1 LTKVYPYE
9 HTYRSLEIDL
19 YNTAIYNKS
28 KRSRPIMTT
37 YILDTETTGLV
48 EPHMTEAAY
57 SIVDIINGKVTVL
70 QAPRAKRFNPL
81 KEISLGSM
89 AISHI
94 CDEDVADEPH
104 HTYFRLPSS
113 VEYLIGHNI
122 DFDMAV
128 LKNAGVTHEPKLI
141 CTNAMANFLLP
152 KLESHKLVSLLY
164 HFHRDIARAQARDAH
179 AAIAD
184 IYFTE
189 LVLGSLIDLV
199 NSQGHE
205 IIDVES
211 LYEFSE
217 MARIPKHLS
226 FGKHKG
232 EAITDLVTS
241 SEGAGYLKWLLKQD
255 SVDPYLAKACQQA
268 LESV

>member
-1 LTKVYPYE
+1 
-9 HTYRSLEIDL
+9 
-19 YNTAIYNKS
+19 
-28 KRSRPIMTT
+28 MTT
-37 YILDTETTGLV
+37 YILDTETTGLI
-48 EPHMTEAAY
+48 EPHMTEVAY
-57 SIVDIINGKVTVL
+57 SIVEINDGKVFVL

-94 CDEDVADEPH
+94 CDEDVSHEPP
-104 HTYFRLPSS
+104 HTDFRLPSS

-122 DFDMAV
+122 DFDMQV
-128 LKNAGVTHEPKLI
+128 LKNAGVTHEPKSI
-141 CTNAMANFLLP
+141 CTNAMANYLLP
-152 KLESHKLVSLLY
+152 TLESHKLVSLLY
-164 HFHRDIARAQARDAH
+164 HFHRDIARAQAKNAH

-189 LVLGSLIDLV
+189 LVLISLIDLA

-205 IIDVES
+205 ISDVKS

-217 MARIPKHLS
+217 IARVPTHLS

-232 EAITDLVTS
+232 EAIADLAAS
-241 SEGAGYLKWLLKQD
+241 SEGTGYLKWLLKQD
-255 SVDPYLAKACQQA
+255 SVDLYLAQACQQA
-268 LESV
+268 LDLV

>member
-1 LTKVYPYE
+1 
-9 HTYRSLEIDL
+9 
-19 YNTAIYNKS
+19 
-28 KRSRPIMTT
+28 MTT
-37 YILDTETTGLV
+37 YILDTETTGLI

-57 SIVDIINGKVTVL
+57 SIVEIAGGKVAVL

-94 CDEDVADEPH
+94 CDEDVVDEPP
-104 HTYFRLPSS
+104 HTAFRLPSS

-128 LKNAGVTHEPKLI
+128 LKNAGVTHTPKLI
-141 CTNAMANFLLP
+141 CTNAMANYLLP
-152 KLESHKLVSLLY
+152 TLESHKLVSLLY
-164 HFHRDIARAQARDAH
+164 HFHREVARAQAKDAH

-189 LVLGSLIDLV
+189 LVLGSLIDLA
-199 NSQGHE
+199 NEQGHV
-205 IIDVES
+205 ITDVNS
-211 LYEFSE
+211 LYEFSQ
-217 MARIPKHLS
+217 MARIPTHLS

-232 EAITDLVTS
+232 EAIADLATS

-255 SVDPYLAKACQQA
+255 SVDPYLAQACEQV

>member
-1 LTKVYPYE
+1 
-9 HTYRSLEIDL
+9 
-19 YNTAIYNKS
+19 
-28 KRSRPIMTT
+28 MTT
-37 YILDTETTGLV
+37 YILDTETTGLI

-57 SIVDIINGKVTVL
+57 SIIEIAGGKVAVL

-94 CDEDVADEPH
+94 CDEDVVDEPP
-104 HTYFRLPSS
+104 HTAFRLPSS

-128 LKNAGVTHEPKLI
+128 LKNAGVTHTPKLI
-141 CTNAMANFLLP
+141 CTNAMANYLLP
-152 KLESHKLVSLLY
+152 TLESHKLVSLLY
-164 HFHRDIARAQARDAH
+164 YFHREVARAQAKDAH

-189 LVLGSLIDLV
+189 LVLGSLIDLA
-199 NSQGHE
+199 NEQGHV
-205 IIDVES
+205 ITDVNS
-211 LYEFSE
+211 LYEFSQ
-217 MARIPKHLS
+217 MARIPTHLS

-232 EAITDLVTS
+232 EAIADLATS

-255 SVDPYLAKACQQA
+255 SVDPYLAQACEQV

>member
-1 LTKVYPYE
+1 
-9 HTYRSLEIDL
+9 
-19 YNTAIYNKS
+19 
-28 KRSRPIMTT
+28 MTT
-37 YILDTETTGLV
+37 YILDTETTGLI

-57 SIVDIINGKVTVL
+57 SIVEIAGGKVAVL

-94 CDEDVADEPH
+94 CDEDVADEPP
-104 HTYFRLPSS
+104 HTAFRLPSS
-113 VEYLIGHNI
+113 VKYLIGHNI

-128 LKNAGVTHEPKLI
+128 LKNAGVTHTPKLI
-141 CTNAMANFLLP
+141 CTNAMANYLLP
-152 KLESHKLVSLLY
+152 TLESHKLVSLLY
-164 HFHRDIARAQARDAH
+164 HFHREVARAQAKDAH

-189 LVLGSLIDLV
+189 LVLGSLIDLA
-199 NSQGHE
+199 NEQGHV
-205 IIDVES
+205 ITDVNS
-211 LYEFSE
+211 LYEFSQ
-217 MARIPKHLS
+217 MARIPTHLS

-232 EAITDLVTS
+232 EAIADLATS

-255 SVDPYLAKACQQA
+255 SVDPYLAQACEQV

>member
-1 LTKVYPYE
+1 
-9 HTYRSLEIDL
+9 
-19 YNTAIYNKS
+19 
-28 KRSRPIMTT
+28 MTT

-57 SIVDIINGKVTVL
+57 SIVEINNGKVDVL
-70 QAPRAKRFNPL
+70 QNPRAKRFNPL

-94 CDEDVADEPH
+94 CDEDVADEPP
-104 HTYFRLPSS
+104 HTDFRLPNN

-128 LKNAGVTHEPKLI
+128 LKNAGVSHTPKLI

-152 KLESHKLVSLLY
+152 TLESHKLVSLLY
-164 HFHRDIARAQARDAH
+164 HFHRDIARVQAKNAH

-184 IYFTE
+184 IYFTQ
-189 LVLGSLIDLV
+189 LVLGSLIDLG

-205 IIDVES
+205 ISNVES
-211 LYEFSE
+211 LYNFSQI
-217 MARIPKHLS
+217 ARIPTHLS

-232 EAITDLVTS
+232 EAIAYLATHSD
-241 SEGAGYLKWLLKQD
+241 GAGYLKWLLKQD
-255 SVDPYLAKACQQA
+255 TVDPYLAEACEQA
-268 LESV
+268 LGLV

>member
-1 LTKVYPYE
+1 
-9 HTYRSLEIDL
+9 
-19 YNTAIYNKS
+19 
-28 KRSRPIMTT
+28 MTT

-57 SIVDIINGKVTVL
+57 SIVDISNGKVTVL

-94 CDEDVADEPH
+94 CDEDVADEPP
-104 HTYFRLPSS
+104 HTDFKLPSS

-128 LKNAGVTHEPKLI
+128 LKNAGVTYTPNLI
-141 CTNAMANFLLP
+141 CTSAMANFLLP
-152 KLESHKLVSLLY
+152 TLESHKLVSLLY
-164 HFHRDIARAQARDAH
+164 HFHRNVARAQAKNAH

-189 LVLGSLIDLV
+189 LVLGSLIDLA
-199 NSQGHE
+199 NSQGHK
-205 IIDVES
+205 INNVES
-211 LYEFSE
+211 LYEFSQ
-217 MARIPKHLS
+217 MARIPTHLS
-226 FGKHKG
+226 FGKYKG
-232 EAITDLVTS
+232 EAIADLANHS
-241 SEGAGYLKWLLKQD
+241 DGAGYLKWLLKQD
-255 SVDPYLAKACQQA
+255 TVDPYLAQAC
-268 LESV
+268 

>member
-1 LTKVYPYE
+1 
-9 HTYRSLEIDL
+9 
-19 YNTAIYNKS
+19 
-28 KRSRPIMTT
+28 MTT
-37 YILDTETTGLV
+37 YILDTETTGLI

-57 SIVDIINGKVTVL
+57 SIIEIAAGKVAVL

-94 CDEDVADEPH
+94 CDEDVVDEPP
-104 HTYFRLPSS
+104 HTAFRLPSS

-128 LKNAGVTHEPKLI
+128 LKNAGVTHTPKLI
-141 CTNAMANFLLP
+141 CTNAMANYLLP
-152 KLESHKLVSLLY
+152 TLESHKLVSLLY
-164 HFHRDIARAQARDAH
+164 HFHREVARDQAKNAH

-189 LVLGSLIDLV
+189 LVLGSLIDLA
-199 NSQGHE
+199 NKKGHV
-205 IIDVES
+205 ITDVDS
-211 LYEFSE
+211 LYNFSE
-217 MARIPKHLS
+217 MARIPTHLS

-232 EAITDLVTS
+232 EAIADLATS
-241 SEGAGYLKWLLKQD
+241 SEGAGYLKWLIKQD
-255 SVDPYLAKACQQA
+255 SVDPYLAQACEQV

>member
-1 LTKVYPYE
+1 
-9 HTYRSLEIDL
+9 
-19 YNTAIYNKS
+19 
-28 KRSRPIMTT
+28 MTT
-37 YILDTETTGLV
+37 YIIDTETTGLID
-48 EPHMTEAAY
+48 PHMTEAAY
-57 SIVDIINGKVTVL
+57 SIVEINDGKVFVL

-89 AISHI
+89 SISHI
-94 CDEDVADEPH
+94 CDEDVADKPPH
-104 HTYFRLPSS
+104 TDFRLPSS

-128 LKNAGVTHEPKLI
+128 LRNAGVTHSPKLI

-152 KLESHKLVSLLY
+152 TLESHKLVSLLY
-164 HFHRDIARAQARDAH
+164 HFHRDIARTQARNAH

-184 IYFTE
+184 IHFTE
-189 LVLGSLIDLV
+189 LVLGSLINLA

-205 IIDVES
+205 ISDVES

-217 MARIPKHLS
+217 MARVPTHLS

-232 EAITDLVTS
+232 EAITDLALS
-241 SEGAGYLKWLLKQD
+241 SEGAGYLKWLLKQSNID
-255 SVDPYLAKACQQA
+255 SYLAQACHRA
-268 LESV
+268 LESA

>member
-1 LTKVYPYE
+1 
-9 HTYRSLEIDL
+9 
-19 YNTAIYNKS
+19 
-28 KRSRPIMTT
+28 MTT
-37 YILDTETTGLV
+37 YILDTETTGLI

-57 SIVDIINGKVTVL
+57 SIVEIAGGKVAVL

-94 CDEDVADEPH
+94 CDEDVVDEPP
-104 HTYFRLPSS
+104 HTAFKLPSS

-128 LKNAGVTHEPKLI
+128 LKNAGVTHTPKLI
-141 CTNAMANFLLP
+141 CTNSMANYLLP
-152 KLESHKLVSLLY
+152 TLESHKLVSLLY
-164 HFHRDIARAQARDAH
+164 HFHREVARDQAKDAH

-189 LVLGSLIDLV
+189 LVLGSLIDLA
-199 NSQGHE
+199 NEQGHV
-205 IIDVES
+205 ITDVNS
-211 LYEFSE
+211 LYEFSQ
-217 MARIPKHLS
+217 MARIPTHLS

-232 EAITDLVTS
+232 EAIADLATS

-255 SVDPYLAKACQQA
+255 SVDPYLAQACEQV